1 MNTSQFF
8 KDKSGQ
14 FSSMRLFMLLVC
26 AACMVDWM
34 HAVFT
39 TGVWKPQPEV
49 LFFIA
54 TVIGIKYLQKEKE
67 GTSGT

>member
-1 MNTSQFF
+1 MNTSQFI

-14 FSSMRLFMLLVC
+14 FSSIRLFMLLVC
-26 AACMVDWM
+26 AACMIDWM

-39 TGVWKPQPEV
+39 VGVWTPKPEV

-67 GTSGT
+67 DVNNS